1 LYVYFTVLKEK
12 ENETRMKKTA
22 RKKRNLR
29 KIAAKEEKK
38 EVRLTHGFFDPW
50 FFPWG

>member
-1 LYVYFTVLKEK
+1 MRK
-12 ENETRMKKTA
+12 MA

-38 EVRLTHGFFDPW
+38 GVRLTYGFFWEGPVSARAR
-50 FFPWG
+50 